1 MTDRP
6 EAEQPFHFG
15 PGQTLFGLYRPA
27 TGTLRGAVLLC
38 PPLGQEQL
46 RSHRLYRQLA
56 GTLAG
61 EGFAVLRFDCY
72 GSGDSAGDSN
82 AVDWHRCIEDTVCAA
97 DELRARSGCATVMA
111 FGARLGGSLALAAA
125 REAPFT
131 RLMVWDALLDGAA
144 HVARLDAWQERLRQ
158 DSHRFSKPR
167 SREDAAGQWLG
178 FPVSP
183 ALRRQLCGL
192 QPEPPGIPTL
202 LLQSASAALT
212 PRHERFIATGATHA
226 VLSVPAP
233 WEDDSR
239 LETAILSHE
248 LIKCIRAHLR
258 EAS

>member
-61 EGFAVLRFDCY
+61 EGFAVLRFDCH
-72 GSGDSAGDSN
+72 GSGDSAGDSD
-82 AVDWHRCIEDTVCAA
+82 AVEWRRCVEDTVCAA
-97 DELRARSGCATVMA
+97 NELRARSGCTTVIA

-125 REAPFT
+125 GEARIA
-131 RLMVWDALLDGAA
+131 RLVVWDAVLDGAA
-144 HVARLDAWQERLRQ
+144 HVAGLDAWQERLRQ
-158 DSHRFSKPR
+158 DGSRFSKPR
-167 SREDAAGQWLG
+167 SREDAANQWLG
-178 FPVSP
+178 FPISP
-183 ALRRQLCGL
+183 VLRRQLSGL
-192 QPEPPGIPTL
+192 QPEPPGVPIV
-202 LLQSASAALT
+202 LLQSESTALT
-212 PRHERFIATGATHA
+212 PRHEHFIAAGATRA
-226 VLSVPAP
+226 VLAVPAP

-239 LETAILSHE
+239 LEAAILSHE
-248 LIKCIRAHLR
+248 LIKCVRSHLR
-258 EAS
+258 EGS